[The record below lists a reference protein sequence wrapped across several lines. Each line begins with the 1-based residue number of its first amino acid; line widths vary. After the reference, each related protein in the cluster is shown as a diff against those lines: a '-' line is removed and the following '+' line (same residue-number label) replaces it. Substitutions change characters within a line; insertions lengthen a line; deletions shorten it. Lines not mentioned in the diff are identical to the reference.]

1 MKTIIIAVI
10 ILLGFYFFIF
20 YLVLNWLREIEE
32 KIQHYEK
39 LTANEY
45 EMYVRMNQIIKE
57 YERVIK
63 RGELDEPRAE
73 TEDDEEDSGV

>member
-1 MKTIIIAVI
+1 
-10 ILLGFYFFIF
+10 
-20 YLVLNWLREIEE
+20 
-32 KIQHYEK
+32 
-39 LTANEY
+39 
-45 EMYVRMNQIIKE
+45 MNQIIKE